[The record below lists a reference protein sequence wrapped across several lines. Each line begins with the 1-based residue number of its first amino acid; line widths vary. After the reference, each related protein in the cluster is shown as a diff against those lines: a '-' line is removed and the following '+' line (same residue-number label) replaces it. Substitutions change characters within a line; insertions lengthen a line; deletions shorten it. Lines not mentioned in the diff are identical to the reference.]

1 MEHHD
6 YIKRQIDQLG
16 RILGK
21 ILSDL
26 LDLKNQGQ
34 VNDGIEVSIQAL
46 KDELDLDLQE
56 LIAIQTNYFI
66 DVLKSEKG
74 FTNGNL
80 NKLADILLFIADNR
94 QGNDKK
100 LLLNKCLTIYE
111 YLEKADKVYSFD
123 RRGKIERI
131 KKGH

>member
-1 MEHHD
+1 
-6 YIKRQIDQLG
+6 
-16 RILGK
+16 
-21 ILSDL
+21 L

-131 KKGH
+131 KKGL